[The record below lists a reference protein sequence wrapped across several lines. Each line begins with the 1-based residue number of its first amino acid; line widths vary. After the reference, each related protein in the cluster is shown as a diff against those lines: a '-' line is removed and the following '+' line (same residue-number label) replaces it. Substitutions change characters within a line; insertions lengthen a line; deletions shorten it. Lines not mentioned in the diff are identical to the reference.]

1 MAYEKHYIP
10 LESDPAIFTDLM
22 HDMGVSPSLEF
33 IDIWSLDDS
42 LVATVRRPVLALI
55 LILPPCP
62 TYEKQQKDE
71 REALT
76 TTYEDG
82 ELVWLKQTI
91 NNACGLY
98 AILHSVCNIP
108 GIIGKKFLPL
118 LLRHYIRANPHRTR
132 YYP

>member
-71 REALT
+71 RETLT
-76 TTYEDG
+76 TAYEDG
-82 ELVWLKQTI
+82 
-91 NNACGLY
+91 GLY
-98 AILHSVCNIP
+98 
-108 GIIGKKFLPL
+108 G
-118 LLRHYIRANPHRTR
+118 
-132 YYP
+132 